1 MHKGKLTNIN
11 PPRITTEPKKR
22 LSLKTAVYLLLTFL
36 MNNHGNYKT
45 GSAEISGFEHPTFS
59 AMIPS

>member
-1 MHKGKLTNIN
+1 MLFSFFY
-11 PPRITTEPKKR
+11 RIVQSLKKR

-45 GSAEISGFEHPTFS
+45 GSAEISGAQFENLGELVKNTIFV
-59 AMIPS
+59 A

>member
-1 MHKGKLTNIN
+1 MLIPQELQLSQKNG
-11 PPRITTEPKKR
+11 